1 MASWIMRLQIGING
15 LTEVVFSFLFEF
27 QQSHW
32 RDAEK
37 REVKVLAYNARRRM
51 YREPRIPCRGIVFLL
66 CSIILT
72 HVSVSQAQRVDA
84 GTISLGETKTGR
96 LSSDSVVHDYRLTLS
111 STVTVTI
118 QLSSNS
124 FDTYLRLYRGVLQSS
139 SNLLEDNDDFG
150 GTLNSRIQRS
160 LSAGTYLIQVRSVNG
175 SGSYSLQVSGGTPTQ
190 FSVTSVSISL
200 SSARVGSGSI
210 SGTGSGTVEYHWIT
224 RKPGGIFA
232 DSGPLTVTMS
242 NGSATIPS
250 YSNFPTDLTGEYSV
264 FVRVTS
270 PTPTRESNTVS
281 YMLTA
286 KTSLTYNRQ
295 DLAYT
300 FR

>member
-1 MASWIMRLQIGING
+1 MAGR
-15 LTEVVFSFLFEF
+15 FE
-27 QQSHW
+27 
-32 RDAEK
+32 
-37 REVKVLAYNARRRM
+37 Y
-51 YREPRIPCRGIVFLL
+51 
-66 CSIILT
+66 
-72 HVSVSQAQRVDA
+72 
-84 GTISLGETKTGR
+84 LGSRQFPPGE
-96 LSSDSVVHDYRLTLS
+96 
-111 STVTVTI
+111 
-118 QLSSNS
+118 
-124 FDTYLRLYRGVLQSS
+124 LYRGYWDNRNIQQPLGQGSC
-139 SNLLEDNDDFG
+139 LFYELFRLEDNDDFG